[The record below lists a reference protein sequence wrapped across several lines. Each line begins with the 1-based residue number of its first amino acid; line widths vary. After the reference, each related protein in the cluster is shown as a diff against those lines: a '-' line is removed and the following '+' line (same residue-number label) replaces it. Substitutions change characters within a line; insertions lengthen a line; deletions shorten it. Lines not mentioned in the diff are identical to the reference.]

1 MSCWEWPNNMSQLMR
16 TVPSSGREMNCMRPN
31 QLVMGGPKALETRS
45 RVTFVVSY
53 EIQPISHERE
63 FTPAPPMENS
73 HPSSPSAEPQECPRR
88 APAADE
94 DAREHGEHDALRP
107 GRPAVLLRL

>member
-1 MSCWEWPNNMSQLMR
+1 MICWEWPNNMSQLMR

-73 HPSSPSAEPQECPRR
+73 HSFFSLGGATGVPTTGSGC
-88 APAADE
+88 
-94 DAREHGEHDALRP
+94 
-107 GRPAVLLRL
+107 

>member
-1 MSCWEWPNNMSQLMR
+1 MSQLMR

-45 RVTFVVSY
+45 RVAFVVSY

-63 FTPAPPMENS
+63 FTPAPPIS
-73 HPSSPSAEPQECPRR
+73 VIPSSPSAEPQECPRR